1 MHEKTSAAAAPMNP
15 KNGAISSPLKTAE
28 EDMFPPFS
36 FHNKNWKPQETL
48 RNPKEATPEAMHLNK
63 NPKLFQ
69 STPKK
74 YYNLPQQLKRS
85 YR

>member
-1 MHEKTSAAAAPMNP
+1 MNP

-28 EDMFPPFS
+28 EDIFPPFS

-48 RNPKEATPEAMHLNK
+48 RNPKEATLKEMHLNK
-63 NPKLFQ
+63 NPKLFER
-69 STPKK
+69 TPKRI
-74 YYNLPQQLKRS
+74 LQIFHSGLKRS